1 MSFEEDQFLCAGCG
15 QAFAAEPPDEF
26 YTKPTMKKP
35 TKKEGDS
42 KLPIPVDYDCVS
54 CGQKN
59 TIYWERS
66 DA

>member
-1 MSFEEDQFLCAGCG
+1 MSYEEDQFLCPGCG

-26 YTKPTMKKP
+26 YTKPSMKKP
-35 TKKEGDS
+35 AKKKGDS
-42 KLPIPVDYDCVS
+42 KEPIAIDYDCLS

>member
-1 MSFEEDQFLCAGCG
+1 MSYEEDQFLCAGCG

-26 YTKPTMKKP
+26 YTKPSMKKP
-35 TKKEGDS
+35 MKKEDRE
-42 KLPIPVDYDCVS
+42 PILVDYDCVT

-59 TIYWERS
+59 TVYWERS

>member
-1 MSFEEDQFLCAGCG
+1 MSSEEDLFLCAGCG

-26 YTKPTMKKP
+26 YTKPTKKKP
-35 TKKEGDS
+35 TKKKSDS
-42 KLPIPVDYDCVS
+42 KEPIVVDYDCLS

-59 TIYWERS
+59 TIYWDTP

>member
-1 MSFEEDQFLCAGCG
+1 MSYEEDQFLCAGCG

-26 YTKPTMKKP
+26 YTKPTRKKRVA
-35 TKKEGDS
+35 KE
-42 KLPIPVDYDCVS
+42 PIVIDYDCLS

>member
-1 MSFEEDQFLCAGCG
+1 MSYEEDQFLCAGCG

-35 TKKEGDS
+35 TKKKSED
-42 KLPIPVDYDCVS
+42 KEPIAVDYDCVS